1 MHFPPDGFMLEDM
14 NELDEVWAGM
24 LESAITKAEAEN
36 RSDVA
41 EYLKLKA
48 ANDAVR
54 QTGVQW
60 LFGSLLEIAGNNLQ
74 ITIENET
81 PHRFAFQNA
90 SLVGSLLRL
99 RYGLRCLT
107 VEAGWTRTPAD
118 GFMRGGALACA
129 VISHFGISKHNAN
142 LLLLRADDA
151 PNWFSVEDDKRKLFN
166 AIELQRHFQVFL
178 G

>member
-1 MHFPPDGFMLEDM
+1 MLDDM
-14 NELDEVWAGM
+14 NELNEVWAGM
-24 LESAITKAEAEN
+24 LESAIAKAEAEN

-41 EYLKLKA
+41 DYLKLKA

-107 VEAGWTRTPAD
+107 IEAGWTRTPAD
-118 GFMRGGALACA
+118 GFMRSGALAA
-129 VISHFGISKHNAN
+129 ASITHFGMAKQNAE
-142 LLLLRADDA
+142 LLLLRANGL
-151 PNWFSVEDDKRKLFN
+151 PNWYAAEKDGSRSFFDTNRLN
-166 AIELQRHFQVFL
+166 RHYQIFL
-178 G
+178 GAS